1 MIKPMNISIVNQPH
15 INTAVAA
22 IVNRTGALSEHNPL
36 TAFNTKTIPTQFVTN
51 SPNAMKYNRD
61 HCVFVLGAPRT
72 HDIQHTKHA
81 MPP

>member
-36 TAFNTKTIPTQFVTN
+36 TALKIDNDVWSQ
-51 SPNAMKYNRD
+51 
-61 HCVFVLGAPRT
+61 
-72 HDIQHTKHA
+72 
-81 MPP
+81 